1 MYIKELGYLY
11 YIFRYILC
19 AIATL
24 CDYFSI
30 KTMYIICI
38 VTLYWHFILNT
49 LFSTLVKYML
59 TDKSKYFYVVLSL

>member
-1 MYIKELGYLY
+1 M
-11 YIFRYILC
+11 
-19 AIATL
+19 ATL